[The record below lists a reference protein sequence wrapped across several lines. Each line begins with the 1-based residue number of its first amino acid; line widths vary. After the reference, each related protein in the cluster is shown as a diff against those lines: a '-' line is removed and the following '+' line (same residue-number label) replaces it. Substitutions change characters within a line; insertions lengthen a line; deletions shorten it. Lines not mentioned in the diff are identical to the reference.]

1 MASTD
6 NFKWLP
12 IVNINSPA
20 GNGNGLQVSA
30 TKWLGRTAAQC
41 PGVVGVCLFPG
52 LNVGAAV
59 ILYHGFNLDEYM
71 DGDTDKSAHYVYED
85 GAWALSYD
93 MHRYYG
99 AFGVGNCDF
108 SMYGYDTS
116 YVNTLT
122 QNSVSALATSTRG
135 LIEAY
140 QEPQATDFSVSVH
153 ITVVNENPYEP
164 GGDSGGG
171 GGGGEFELENSP
183 IPLPDLP
190 TLNILNTGFI
200 HAYAPTLSELQV
212 FQNWIWTD
220 NPFENIWRSILGNPY
235 DYIIGLR
242 AIPVTPETE
251 TATQVTLGNVTTPS
265 TITMRPVTSQYVR
278 HNFGEVTF
286 REYSKSFLDYSPYTR
301 VSLYLPYIGFVK
313 VDADIL
319 NEKAVS
325 IQYHIDIVSGSCMA
339 FVIAGEKVMYTF
351 SGVMGADVPATN
363 QSYNNMLTGVL
374 GTVGGIASLA
384 AGVITG
390 GGIAV
395 PMGIAGLTN
404 SAAGMINAAKASV
417 EHGNGVSGVPGV
429 MGILYPYFIIMRPMQ
444 SIPENIQ
451 KFTGFPSNLLKP
463 LNDVSGFTKI
473 EYAHLENI
481 SATESEKAEIMA
493 LLKEGVIF

>member
-1 MASTD
+1 MGENTVYIVVTCNENS
-6 NFKWLP
+6 
-12 IVNINSPA
+12 VNI
-20 GNGNGLQVSA
+20 
-30 TKWLGRTAAQC
+30 
-41 PGVVGVCLFPG
+41 
-52 LNVGAAV
+52 
-59 ILYHGFNLDEYM
+59 
-71 DGDTDKSAHYVYED
+71 
-85 GAWALSYD
+85 
-93 MHRYYG
+93 
-99 AFGVGNCDF
+99 
-108 SMYGYDTS
+108 
-116 YVNTLT
+116 
-122 QNSVSALATSTRG
+122 
-135 LIEAY
+135 
-140 QEPQATDFSVSVH
+140 
-153 ITVVNENPYEP
+153 TVTCINENPYEP
-164 GGDSGGG
+164 GGSSGDG

-183 IPLPDLP
+183 IPLSDLP

-200 HAYAPTLSELQV
+200 HAYAPTLSELQA
-212 FQNWIWTD
+212 FQSWIWTD

-242 AIPVTPETE
+242 AIPVTPETG

-265 TITMRPVTSQYVR
+265 TITMRPVTSQYIR

-319 NEKAVS
+319 NEKAVN
-325 IQYHIDIVSGSCMA
+325 IQYHIDVVSGSCMA
-339 FVIAGEKVMYTF
+339 FVLAGGKVMYTF